1 MKATDAEIQAALD
14 KLDALYGKSKAK
26 WQRETSSVPYNR
38 RGAAYSPQIDTIVVR
53 EDVGIGD
60 VVHEYAHRVLG
71 LTREDED
78 SGGFHGP
85 KFIATL
91 EDVAT
96 KFYGDARLYPNWD
109 DEYPHITGY
118 AYAKGYTDTPLT
130 KSLRGTQWS

>member
-26 WQRETSSVPYNR
+26 WR
-38 RGAAYSPQIDTIVVR
+38 RRRAIFDYGRTASYSPS
-53 EDVGIGD
+53 EDLIEVSDASVGD

-71 LTREDED
+71 LRYEWQD

-96 KFYGDARLYPNWD
+96 KFYGDVKLYPNWD
-109 DEYPHITGY
+109 EE
-118 AYAKGYTDTPLT
+118 
-130 KSLRGTQWS
+130 